1 MEIAE
6 LMASPL
12 NLAVIVKLEPDFSE
26 GSVSYNSD
34 GTLNRAETKSI
45 LGPHSA
51 IASAAAFY
59 AKVKYG
65 AVISVATMGPPI
77 ADTALQQAQLVSDA
91 DSLHLYSDRIFS
103 GADTLATAE
112 VLKTGIKKMEGT
124 GKMDIVFSGHR
135 ASDGETGQTGP
146 QTAWKLGHTFLGNVI
161 SYDVDIE
168 KRILTAKRLITLQG
182 TPDVIE
188 EIEAPF
194 PVFITVDPSYR
205 SVFNTV
211 SLRLASAKYQ
221 KEAEQR
227 AQNYKNYLKTF
238 NAQQLEVDPKFVGL
252 PGSPTIVYKVER
264 IPKARAS
271 RSAEV
276 IDGSDQQQLRR
287 VAEKI
292 NEIVG
297 RVVNP

>member
-1 MEIAE
+1 M
-6 LMASPL
+6 LL
-12 NLAVIVKLEPDFSE
+12 HLL
-26 GSVSYNSD
+26 
-34 GTLNRAETKSI
+34 L
-45 LGPHSA
+45 
-51 IASAAAFY
+51 AFY

-65 AVISVATMGPPI
+65 AIISIATMGPPI
-77 ADTALQQAQLVSDA
+77 AESALQQAQLISDA

-112 VLKTGIKKMEGT
+112 VLKAGIKKI

-146 QTAWKLGHTFLGNVI
+146 QTAWKLGYTFLGNVI
-161 SYDVDIE
+161 SYNVDTE
-168 KRILTAKRLITLQG
+168 KQNVTAKRLITLQG

-188 EIEAPF
+188 DIQAPL
-194 PVFITVDPSYR
+194 PVFMTLDPSYV

-211 SLRLASAKYQ
+211 SLRLTSDRYQ

-227 AQNYKNYLKTF
+227 AQNYKNYLMTS
-238 NAQQLEVDPKFVGL
+238 NAQQLGVDSKNVGL

-264 IPKARAS
+264 IPKARAN
-271 RSAEV
+271 RRAEI
-276 IDGSDQQQLRR
+276 IDGSDQEQLRK

-292 NEIVG
+292 REIVG
-297 RVVNP
+297 